1 MNSSPDAPILINSD
15 EDEDDSDVEFIHE
28 EKNEDLD
35 VIFVSQSTTSTLV
48 TPKCDEQ
55 HTGCGHVVPTVPSVS
70 NRSMSISSSLD
81 VTLTIEDRDLNSP
94 LDLSSKKGP
103 SDFSDISE
111 PSDDSDD
118 DDSSAIDDLDTDG
131 GDVIQS
137 LVSGTS
143 KGVDRGDLACRL
155 NSGSSGDNLMAP
167 LQDNSLT
174 SNGVSSMDVMDSSD
188 VSMAVVSSSDTN
200 ISSAGQ
206 GCVLSVPS
214 PHVTDMDIKPHIP
227 HFKTEKLDSF
237 IHVAVKPKDGVLP
250 KVAPV
255 LSRPKD
261 LQSSSKCKE
270 EETSSGDIW
279 DTLKKDLDFLNN
291 TPSCPS
297 AHSSLSYPG
306 GSGSGTLSISK
317 ILDPTH
323 PPSKCMNTSTQSSNN
338 FSISSILNSSA
349 STDSTLR
356 LSQGHVKDKANASH
370 LSSTPKSDTSP
381 STSMSMDDLT
391 YNSSINKQLPP
402 KKQQRCMRQFSCP
415 TLRKG
420 GTSPAGPSSK
430 SQSSCF
436 GWEKCSY
443 CQVSLLGLKSSRCL
457 QGHVTCGMC
466 LEEKV
471 KLVLTGKTKESL
483 RCVQSGCDSYYPM
496 SELKQSLP
504 NIVVEILE
512 DKLDNDYI
520 DYIANMILKNAGA
533 SSPPSSNP
541 APSSSSSTLSI
552 SSSASASSSSSLSSA
567 TSLASA
573 LMAPVTMMDDSQ
585 GTSTSQPA
593 KGPEV
598 KDIGESVKPETPT
611 ENKEPMIEGCP
622 PNWTQMDKRSSY
634 FMVPL
639 EPESQEYVDVALKFH
654 NSMKFPAAD
663 ITKIFRV
670 QNPILWKYYTV
681 KRTEMIIE
689 NDGLD
694 VQENS
699 LFHGTTSSVLDAIC
713 KKGFDWRV
721 CGKNATVYGQGSYF
735 AVNASYSHMY
745 TDNGN
750 ENRRRGRVVTL
761 MSGMPR
767 RMPAHVPY
775 LSTPPASNVLPTQI
789 GFGPSAI
796 HVYPPPTSIS
806 SIPAGGASNN
816 PLPNISTPSTP
827 SSSSHMVAQGLAAPT
842 PSDKGSNNSSQ
853 APPPPQAA
861 ASSAQP
867 APGPVRN
874 RHITH
879 QLTTIRRQL
888 NVLRSSVQHWRNTSI
903 PTQIGQ
909 PSLGNPADLQ
919 SSNKTVHRMF
929 LAKVLVGKYTGG
941 HSGLR
946 KPPPLYP
953 CTDPYGKCYDS
964 CVDNIH
970 NPKIFVIFDTAQ
982 AYPSYVLEYHCE
994 DG

>member
-1 MNSSPDAPILINSD
+1 MNSSPDTPILINSD

-35 VIFVSQSTTSTLV
+35 VIFVSQSTTTLV

-55 HTGCGHVVPTVPSVS
+55 HTGCGHVVPSVS
-70 NRSMSISSSLD
+70 NRSMSISSSLGM
-81 VTLTIEDRDLNSP
+81 TLTIEDRDLNSP

-118 DDSSAIDDLDTDG
+118 DSSAIDDLDEDS
-131 GDVIQS
+131 DVIQS
-137 LVSGTS
+137 LVSGSS
-143 KGVDRGDLACRL
+143 KGVDRGDLGCRL
-155 NSGSSGDNLMAP
+155 NSGSTGDSLMQP
-167 LQDNSLT
+167 LQDSSLT
-174 SNGVSSMDVMDSSD
+174 SNGVTSMDVLDSSD
-188 VSMAVVSSSDTN
+188 VTMAVVSSSDTN
-200 ISSAGQ
+200 IPTAGQ

-214 PHVTDMDIKPHIP
+214 PHVADMDIKPHIP
-227 HFKTEKLDSF
+227 HFKTEKLESF
-237 IHVAVKPKDGVLP
+237 IHVGTKTKDGLIP

-261 LQSSSKCKE
+261 LQSTSKGKD
-270 EETSSGDIW
+270 EETSGDIW
-279 DTLKKDLDFLNN
+279 DTLKKDLDFLND

-297 AHSSLSYPG
+297 AQSSLSYPG
-306 GSGSGTLSISK
+306 GSGPGTLSISK

-323 PPSKCMNTSTQSSNN
+323 PPYKCMNTSTQSSNN

-349 STDSTLR
+349 STDPNLR
-356 LSQGHVKDKANASH
+356 LSQVHVKDKVNASH
-370 LSSTPKSDTSP
+370 IHVSSTPKSDTSSP
-381 STSMSMDDLT
+381 STSMSVDDLAFS
-391 YNSSINKQLPP
+391 NSINKQLPP

-415 TLRKG
+415 SLRKG
-420 GTSPAGPSSK
+420 GASSAVPSSK

-443 CQVSLLGLKSSRCL
+443 CQVSLMGLKSSRCL

-533 SSPPSSNP
+533 SSPPSSNS
-541 APSSSSSTLSI
+541 APSISSSTLSL
-552 SSSASASSSSSLSSA
+552 SSSASSSTSSVPS
-567 TSLASA
+567 TLAVP
-573 LMAPVTMMDDSQ
+573 MAMMDDSM
-585 GTSTSQPA
+585 GASTSQPS

-598 KDIGESVKPETPT
+598 KDTNEPVKLETPT
-611 ENKEPMIEGCP
+611 EKKEPMMEDCP
-622 PNWTQMDKRSSY
+622 LNWTQMDKRSSY
-634 FMVPL
+634 IMVPL

-761 MSGMPR
+761 LSGMPR
-767 RMPAHVPY
+767 PMPAHVPY
-775 LSTPPASNVLPTQI
+775 LSTPPTSNVLSTQI

-796 HVYPPPTSIS
+796 QVYPPPTPITSIS
-806 SIPAGGASNN
+806 TGANTN
-816 PLPNISTPSTP
+816 PLSNISTPSNP
-827 SSSSHMVAQGLAAPT
+827 SSSSHMVAQGLGAPP

-853 APPPPQAA
+853 VPQQQAA

-867 APGPVRN
+867 APGPIRN
-874 RHITH
+874 RRITH
-879 QLTTIRRQL
+879 QLTSIRRQL
-888 NVLRSSVQHWRNTSI
+888 NVLRSSVQQLRNTSI
-903 PTQIGQ
+903 PSQIGQ
-909 PSLGNPADLQ
+909 PALGNPADIQ
-919 SSNKTVHRMF
+919 PSNKTVHRMF

-941 HSGLR
+941 HNGLR

-994 DG
+994 EGQ

>member
-1 MNSSPDAPILINSD
+1 MNSSPDTPILINSD

-35 VIFVSQSTTSTLV
+35 VIFVSQSTTTLV

-55 HTGCGHVVPTVPSVS
+55 HTGCGHVIPSVPSR
-70 NRSMSISSSLD
+70 NMSISSSLD
-81 VTLTIEDRDLNSP
+81 MTLTIEDRDLNSP

-111 PSDDSDD
+111 ASDDSDD
-118 DDSSAIDDLDTDG
+118 DDSSAIDDMDDDS
-131 GDVIQS
+131 DVIQS
-137 LVSGTS
+137 LVSGSS
-143 KGVDRGDLACRL
+143 KGVDRGDIGCRL
-155 NSGSSGDNLMAP
+155 NSGGNGDNLMQP
-167 LQDNSLT
+167 LQDSSLT
-174 SNGVSSMDVMDSSD
+174 SNGVSPIDVLDSSD
-188 VSMAVVSSSDTN
+188 VTMAVVSSSDT
-200 ISSAGQ
+200 SPPTAGQ

-214 PHVTDMDIKPHIP
+214 PHVADLDIKPHIP
-227 HFKTEKLDSF
+227 HYKTDKMEPF
-237 IHVAVKPKDGVLP
+237 IHVGAKTKDGMIP
-250 KVAPV
+250 KGAPV
-255 LSRPKD
+255 LARPKD
-261 LQSSSKCKE
+261 LQSTSKGVSKDE
-270 EETSSGDIW
+270 EMSSGDIW
-279 DTLKKDLDFLNN
+279 DSLKKDLDFLND

-297 AHSSLSYPG
+297 AQSSLPYPG
-306 GSGSGTLSISK
+306 GTGPGTLSISK

-323 PPSKCMNTSTQSSNN
+323 PPSKCMNTPAQSSNN

-349 STDSTLR
+349 STDSNIR
-356 LSQGHVKDKANASH
+356 LSQGHVKDKVNTSH
-370 LSSTPKSDTSP
+370 IHVSSTPKSDTSP
-381 STSMSMDDLT
+381 STSMSVDDLA
-391 YNSSINKQLPP
+391 YNNSLNKQLPP

-415 TLRKG
+415 SLRKG
-420 GTSPAGPSSK
+420 GPTKPVTSPK
-430 SQSSCF
+430 SQNSCI

-443 CQVSLLGLKSSRCL
+443 CQVSLMGLKSSRCL

-533 SSPPSSNP
+533 SSPPSSNS
-541 APSSSSSTLSI
+541 APST
-552 SSSASASSSSSLSSA
+552 SSSASSFSSSASSSSVPSTSA
-567 TSLASA
+567 VP
-573 LMAPVTMMDDSQ
+573 MAMIDDSL
-585 GTSTSQPA
+585 GASTSQQPS
-593 KGPEV
+593 KGLEF
-598 KDIGESVKPETPT
+598 KDAMETAKPEPLTVK
-611 ENKEPMIEGCP
+611 KEPMMEDCP
-622 PNWTQMDKRSSY
+622 PNWTPMDKRSSY

-694 VQENS
+694 IQENS

-761 MSGMPR
+761 LSGMPR
-767 RMPAHVPY
+767 PMPAHVPY
-775 LSTPPASNVLPTQI
+775 LSTSTSNVLSQQI
-789 GFGPSAI
+789 GFSPTTI
-796 HVYPPPTSIS
+796 QVYTPPTSIS
-806 SIPAGGASNN
+806 SLPTGTNNVPLSN
-816 PLPNISTPSTP
+816 ITPSNP
-827 SSSSHMVAQGLAAPT
+827 ASSSHLVAQGLVAPPT
-842 PSDKGSNNSSQ
+842 LNKGSNNSSLV
-853 APPPPQAA
+853 PQQQA
-861 ASSAQP
+861 ASSSVQQL
-867 APGPVRN
+867 APGPIRN
-874 RHITH
+874 RY
-879 QLTTIRRQL
+879 LTTQLSIRSRL
-888 NVLRSSVQHWRNTSI
+888 MMRRDSMSELKNPSI
-903 PTQIGQ
+903 PTPIGQ
-909 PSLGNPADLQ
+909 PALGNPADLLP
-919 SSNKTVHRMF
+919 SNKTVHRMF

-994 DG
+994 EGQ